1 MHLQPRLACSALS
14 GPCFQPSASP
24 VAHPEAAPFQAA
36 GHEGGRRRETV
47 SMLLLDIRHHRF
59 VLYSAD
65 GGHQAGTNGGR
76 ERRGPSVAPLTVL
89 LAAQAQHEAVHCR
102 VQPSHDCKGLQQQ
115 RQRRRRR
122 QKQRQRQQQGAFSN
136 RLGSFVQMLQLLLR
150 LLPTAPAAALRHCT
164 ADPPWPNP
172 SPLPVTLSTA
182 HSCACASSS
191 LLQGETRRASSGCER
206 KPLLAA
212 AAGGAAVA
220 ARLKP

>member
-1 MHLQPRLACSALS
+1 
-14 GPCFQPSASP
+14 
-24 VAHPEAAPFQAA
+24 
-36 GHEGGRRRETV
+36 
-47 SMLLLDIRHHRF
+47 
-59 VLYSAD
+59 
-65 GGHQAGTNGGR
+65 
-76 ERRGPSVAPLTVL
+76 
-89 LAAQAQHEAVHCR
+89 
-102 VQPSHDCKGLQQQ
+102 
-115 RQRRRRR
+115 
-122 QKQRQRQQQGAFSN
+122 
-136 RLGSFVQMLQLLLR
+136 VQMLQLLLR
-150 LLPTAPAAALRHCT
+150 LLPTAPAAALWHCT